1 VTFVTA
7 VMTARRGAA
16 LAVLA
21 TTVWGV
27 QVAPASATG
36 IRGSWAGAG
45 YVGRGP
51 DRVLS
56 DRVIVRVQRLRV
68 GRRAGRVTLLGI
80 ESEPACHGPIRYLG
94 RSPRGGYR
102 FVYREM
108 NDAAA
113 ARDECGVASH
123 ILLVPHGARLFMR
136 DSDRHWYPKTG
147 GVALAWLTRTLR

>member
-1 VTFVTA
+1 
-7 VMTARRGAA
+7 MTARRCAT

-21 TTVWGV
+21 MAVGGL
-27 QVAPASATG
+27 QVAPARATG
-36 IRGSWAGAG
+36 IRGNWAGAE

-51 DRVLS
+51 DRVFS

-80 ESEPACHGPIRYLG
+80 QGEPACHGPIRYLG